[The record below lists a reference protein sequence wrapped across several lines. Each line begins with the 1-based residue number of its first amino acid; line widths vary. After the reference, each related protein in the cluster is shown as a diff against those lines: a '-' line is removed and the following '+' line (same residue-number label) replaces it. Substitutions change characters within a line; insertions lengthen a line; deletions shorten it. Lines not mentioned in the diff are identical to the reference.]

1 MTAQTSTALG
11 IVDASVDPQVG
22 HLATPIS
29 ASAVSRTYIQ
39 NLPAYREGLST
50 FSRGLEIGVAHGYWF
65 YGPFALLGP
74 LRNSGIAAEA
84 GVISAVAFVFILT
97 VAMSIYGISNPKA
110 PTSTVTNPN
119 PPAELGT
126 KEGWNN
132 LASGFLI
139 GGCSGAFFAFLLN
152 QTPVITDFFTKA
164 L

>member
-1 MTAQTSTALG
+1 MTAQTSTAMG
-11 IVDASVDPQVG
+11 IIDATVDPQVG

-29 ASAVSRTYIQ
+29 GSAVARTYIQ
-39 NLPAYREGLST
+39 NLPAYREGLSP

-74 LRNSGIAAEA
+74 LRDSAIAAEA

-97 VAMSIYGISNPKA
+97 VAMSIYGISNPGA
-110 PTSTVTNPN
+110 PGATVTNPN

-126 KEGWNN
+126 REGWST

-139 GGCSGAFFAFLLN
+139 GGASGAFFAFLLN
-152 QTPVITDFFTKA
+152 QTPIITDFFTGA